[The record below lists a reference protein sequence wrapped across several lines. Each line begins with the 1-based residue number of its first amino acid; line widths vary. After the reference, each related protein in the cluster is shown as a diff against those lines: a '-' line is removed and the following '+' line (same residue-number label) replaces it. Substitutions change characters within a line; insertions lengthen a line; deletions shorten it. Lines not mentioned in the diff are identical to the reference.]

1 MREAKPTLV
10 NIVHS
15 LDPGG
20 AERLVV
26 DMSRAFAD
34 DYDVHVFCLDSV
46 GEWADGLRSAGVP
59 VRELRRQPGLD
70 LYLAWRIAKLL
81 RQVSAD
87 IVHAHQTAPWFYSA
101 LARLFYRK
109 PKLLFEEHGRH
120 FPEPDRRW
128 HRLANRLL
136 VGRLTHVSVAVSR
149 DIRERLV
156 RYEGLRRDRIR
167 IIYNGGRSA
176 PAPDAATI
184 QILRAEFGFDAGH
197 KIVGFVG
204 RLDPVKNIKLLID
217 AFAEL
222 KASHADLRCLI
233 VGDGPER
240 DELQTKVARHGLTA
254 EFVFAGYRSDADRL
268 VHCMDMFVLPSL
280 SEGTSMALLEAMSAG
295 VPAVV
300 TNVGGNIELIE
311 DGVSGYVVES
321 DSVAEM
327 AGALREL
334 ISDPQLA
341 SQRAES
347 ARQKFSDKF
356 SFDAMISAYGELYR
370 ELM

>member
-1 MREAKPTLV
+1 MKEGKATLV

-26 DMSRAFAD
+26 DMSRTFAQ
-34 DYDVHVFCLDSV
+34 DYDVHVFCLDRV
-46 GEWADGLRSAGVP
+46 GEWADELRNAGIP

-81 RQVSAD
+81 RRVSAD

-109 PKLLFEEHGRH
+109 SKLLFEEHGRH

-128 HRLANRLL
+128 HRLVNRALIN
-136 VGRLTHVSVAVSR
+136 RLTHVSVAVSR

-156 RYEGLRRDRIR
+156 RYEGLQRDRIR

-184 QILRAEFGFDAGH
+184 QSLRAEFGFNSEH
-197 KIVGFVG
+197 KVVGFVG
-204 RLDPVKNIKLLID
+204 RLDPVKNVRLLIS

-222 KASHADLRCLI
+222 KPSHANLRCLI

-240 DELQTKVARHGLTA
+240 DELQAEVARHGLSD
-254 EFVFAGYRSDADRL
+254 EFVFAGYRSDADQL

-280 SEGTSMALLEAMSAG
+280 SEGTSMALLEAMSAR
-295 VPAVV
+295 VPVVV

-327 AGALREL
+327 AEALRDV
-334 ISDPQLA
+334 ISQPELA
-341 SQRAES
+341 SKRAES
-347 ARQKFSDKF
+347 ARQTFADKF
-356 SFDAMISAYGELYR
+356 SFDAMILAYGELYR
-370 ELM
+370 ELL

>member
-1 MREAKPTLV
+1 
-10 NIVHS
+10 
-15 LDPGG
+15 
-20 AERLVV
+20 
-26 DMSRAFAD
+26 
-34 DYDVHVFCLDSV
+34 V
-46 GEWADGLRSAGVP
+46 GEWADELRNAGIP

-109 PKLLFEEHGRH
+109 PELLFEEHGRH

-128 HRLANRLL
+128 HRLVNRLFIN
-136 VGRLTHVSVAVSR
+136 RLTHVSVAVSR

-156 RYEGLRRDRIR
+156 RYEGLQRDRIR

-184 QILRAEFGFDAGH
+184 QSLRAEFGFDAGH
-197 KIVGFVG
+197 MVVGFVG
-204 RLDPVKNIKLLID
+204 RLDPVKNIKLLIG
-217 AFAEL
+217 AFAQL
-222 KASHADLRCLI
+222 KASQANLRCLL

-240 DELQTKVARHGLTA
+240 DELQAEVAKHELSA
-254 EFVFAGYRSDADRL
+254 EFVFAGYRSDADQL

-311 DGVSGYVVES
+311 DGVSGFVVES
-321 DSVAEM
+321 DSVAELV
-327 AGALREL
+327 GALQEL
-334 ISDPQLA
+334 ISHPEMA
-341 SQRAES
+341 SQRAEA
-347 ARQKFSDKF
+347 ARKKFANKF
-356 SFDAMISAYGELYR
+356 SFDAMISAYDELYR
-370 ELM
+370 ELV